1 MSGQA
6 RETSGR
12 ALPGPRSALT
22 RAVLFRFCVESPFR
36 DAFGPLS
43 GAPGPRPRAGL
54 RVRRSGA
61 RPGAFGPPSP
71 GPLQALFINAK
82 KS

>member
-6 RETSGR
+6 RETSGK
-12 ALPGPRSALT
+12 ALPGPRSDLA

-36 DAFGPLS
+36 DAFGRLL
-43 GAPGPRPRAGL
+43 GLPGPRPRAGL

-61 RPGAFGPPSP
+61 RPGGLCHPFSE
-71 GPLQALFINAK
+71 PLAGIIY
-82 KS
+82 